1 MAAEEAD
8 AIVKQLRDEKK
19 SLEDAVEDLKDELA
33 QCRSVIESL
42 KSENQSL
49 TGRLYEMEDQI
60 RSVEMDTK
68 LRETIDVIENVFEL

>member
-1 MAAEEAD
+1 MAAEEVD

-19 SLEDAVEDLKDELA
+19 SLEEAAEDFKDELA

-60 RSVEMDTK
+60 RSVEMDAK

>member
-8 AIVKQLRDEKK
+8 ALVKQLRDEKK
-19 SLEDAVEDLKDELA
+19 SLEDAVKDLKEELA
-33 QCRSVIESL
+33 QCRSVIELL

-49 TGRLYEMEDQI
+49 TCRLYKMEDQI